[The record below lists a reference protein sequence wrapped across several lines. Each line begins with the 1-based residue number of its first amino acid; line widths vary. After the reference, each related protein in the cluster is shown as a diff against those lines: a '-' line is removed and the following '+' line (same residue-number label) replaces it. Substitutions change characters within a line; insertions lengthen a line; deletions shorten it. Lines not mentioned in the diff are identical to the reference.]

1 MGCYTPWIFLDDAG
15 NTWALGVSSSGKL
28 TFSEVIPPAPQAMR
42 QVPLTDLI
50 TEQVY
55 GLSVTYTS
63 SGPKIVTSGPLSIP
77 AIGLYIPM
85 SNAGRTFWL
94 QVANGQLFGS
104 WKTAGGSTDPVVGQ
118 LFNLDMVNPALNP
131 PNLPNAGIPSGLPGG
146 WLPNYSQPGG
156 LGGQTLPAQ
165 QSGTPY
171 SEEPS
176 DAGLPVPDT
185 GTPYELG
192 MGLNVCADGHWFNCW
207 DITFTTVNCGPAAIV
222 RCPLCG
228 YIQEI
233 ISPASRLYTDP
244 GFDHISS

>member
-50 TEQVY
+50 TEKVY

-63 SGPKIVTSGPLSIP
+63 SGPKIVTNGPLSIP

-104 WKTAGGSTDPVVGQ
+104 WKTAGGSTDPVVGE
-118 LFNLDMVNPALNP
+118 LFNYAQVNPPVNP
-131 PNLPNAGIPSGLPGG
+131 PNLPNAGLPSGLPGG
-146 WLPNYSQPGG
+146 YLPVYTQPLG
-156 LGGQTLPAQ
+156 LGTQSLPAQ

-192 MGLNVCADGHWFNCW
+192 MGLNTAACNHWFNAFQIQFC
-207 DITFTTVNCGPAAIV
+207 TYQCGPAALIC
-222 RCPLCG
+222 CPVCG
-228 YIQEI
+228 FLVEI
-233 ISPASRLYTDP
+233 ISPASLLYSNP
-244 GFDHISS
+244 GYEHISS